1 MSAIIC
7 DERYPEE
14 TSDVILTKWSK
25 LVKDD
30 FEKANPD
37 IRQVSYNLAHHA
49 TVINQ
54 QSHMLHELRVDMAM
68 IRQSELAKEKLIT
81 SLERTVSLL
90 RESFMMAEQARSNTP
105 TRKKSRSSNDQSP
118 TMAPLTTHDLAAS
131 FTPAVAA
138 TATATATATAP
149 AAAPVAATAT
159 TTTAS
164 ATVSTAPPLPPVN
177 TVNNRLSF
185 NNNALQVAK
194 GKKGA
199 GFTLDNLLMEFSI
212 TGRLRQGEWKS
223 VIVTQQQFE
232 EPASVKSTLDLCYF
246 VSSSEERDNLRT
258 GAVPK
263 EELMQLCSTI
273 SHRAFMKMW
282 TLEGKDADA
291 MKLIND
297 KKGSQKKMPTYMAI
311 GRRIRQYK
319 KAVTNHTGTACTSIC
334 ERPDGM

>member
-1 MSAIIC
+1 
-7 DERYPEE
+7 
-14 TSDVILTKWSK
+14 
-25 LVKDD
+25 
-30 FEKANPD
+30 
-37 IRQVSYNLAHHA
+37 
-49 TVINQ
+49 
-54 QSHMLHELRVDMAM
+54 M

-118 TMAPLTTHDLAAS
+118 TMAPLTTHDPAAS

-138 TATATATATAP
+138 TATATA
-149 AAAPVAATAT
+149 PVVATAT

-194 GKKGA
+194 GRRGA
-199 GFTLDNLLMEFSI
+199 GLTVNNLLMEFSV

-232 EPASVKSTLDLCYF
+232 EPASVKSTLDLCHF
-246 VSSSEERDNLRT
+246 VSSPEERDTLRNGST
-258 GAVPK
+258 GVVPR

-282 TLEGKDADA
+282 TLEGEDADA

-297 KKGSQKKMPTYMAI
+297 KKGSQKKMPTYLAI